1 MSPETLK
8 PKLFQNTLDIQRLTS
23 SCEVLHND
31 VEKLAK
37 SVEQL
42 MTNQSSKEI
51 MFLKIENGLEEMKVF
66 KEDMSELFA
75 TVRSLREDRD
85 RRDASRKRLFT
96 FILPILVPCV
106 TILLASA
113 DYIYLLKHKG

>member
-1 MSPETLK
+1 MSPENLK

-23 SCEVLHND
+23 SCEVLHKD

-37 SVEQL
+37 SVDQL
-42 MTNQSSKEI
+42 MTNQASKEI

-66 KEDMSELFA
+66 KKDMSDLFA
-75 TVRSLREDRD
+75 NVKVLKEERARRE
-85 RRDASRKRLFT
+85 ASRKRLYS

-106 TILLASA
+106 TLLAVSL
-113 DYIYLLKHKG
+113 DFIYFIKHKG